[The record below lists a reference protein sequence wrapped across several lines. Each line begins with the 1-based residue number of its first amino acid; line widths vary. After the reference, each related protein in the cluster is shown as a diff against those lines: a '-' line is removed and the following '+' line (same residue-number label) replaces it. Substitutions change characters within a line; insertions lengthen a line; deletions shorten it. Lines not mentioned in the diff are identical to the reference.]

1 MSQNTPLEFTIP
13 DHLNYPEFTNR
24 KEADKILKL
33 VSSGVLRTHSDTFNS
48 LDASYLNNLPGP
60 RVEIS
65 QTFEEMYNKFL
76 TDTTISPNINIPNE
90 VITNWES
97 DILVRFSNHLNKNKM
112 YLIDEIL
119 PKIPTMIPEIIKE
132 DEPIKTRY
140 KKYFEC
146 VFTKTFYIDSVK
158 KLELQ
163 NSVNIDIKTFLVLAG
178 KLKSTDNEILI
189 EGYLQN
195 LEDTTSLY
203 TLEISPEL
211 SINGNVPVPNEE
223 LNKLLEEIRNIE
235 KTLIL
240 YQDLI
245 FNATSQEKAYIK
257 DFTEPKMLED
267 FKNLNENLDENDKYP
282 LAGDRNLEALF
293 ILFGSLK
300 TFWLYDTEISG
311 KQSETTKAEI
321 YKDLVIKDTI
331 ELKPKFKDQ

>member
-13 DHLNYPEFTNR
+13 DHLNYPEFTSR

-97 DILVRFSNHLNKNKM
+97 DILERFTNHLNKNKM

-132 DEPIKTRY
+132 DEPITTRY

-163 NSVNIDIKTFLVLAG
+163 NSVNIDIKTFLILAG

-189 EGYLQN
+189 EGYLQD
-195 LEDTTSLY
+195 LEDTTFLY
-203 TLEISPEL
+203 TLEVNPKI
-211 SINGNVPVPNEE
+211 SINGNVPIPNED
-223 LNKLLEEIRNIE
+223 LHLFLEEIRNIE

-240 YQDLI
+240 YQKHI
-245 FNATSQEKAYIK
+245 FNASEKEKKYIK
-257 DFTEPKMLED
+257 EYTEPKLLED
-267 FKNLNENLDENDKYP
+267 LIELTSINNDYPKISEKNLK
-282 LAGDRNLEALF
+282 ALQ
-293 ILFGSLK
+293 ILFTSLK
-300 TFWLYDTEISG
+300 IFWLFDTEITGLGSDSA
-311 KQSETTKAEI
+311 KTKL
-321 YKDLVIKDTI
+321 YNDLVIKDTI
-331 ELKPKFKDQ
+331 EFKPKFKEV

>member
-1 MSQNTPLEFTIP
+1 MSQYTPLEFTIP
-13 DHLNYPEFTNR
+13 DNINYPEFSSKNET
-24 KEADKILKL
+24 DKILKL

-97 DILVRFSNHLNKNKM
+97 DILERFANHLNKNKM

-195 LEDTTSLY
+195 LEDTTFLY
-203 TLEISPEL
+203 TLEVNPKI
-211 SINGNVPVPNEE
+211 SINGNVPIPNEE
-223 LNKLLEEIRNIE
+223 LHLFLEEIRNIE

-240 YQDLI
+240 YQKHI
-245 FNATSQEKAYIK
+245 FNASEKEKKYIK
-257 DFTEPKMLED
+257 EYTEPKLLED
-267 FKNLNENLDENDKYP
+267 LIELTSINNDYPKISEKNLK
-282 LAGDRNLEALF
+282 ALQ
-293 ILFGSLK
+293 ILFTSLK
-300 TFWLYDTEISG
+300 IFWLFDTEITGLGSDSA
-311 KQSETTKAEI
+311 KTKL
-321 YKDLVIKDTI
+321 YNDLVIKDTI
-331 ELKPKFKDQ
+331 EFKPKFKEV

>member
-13 DHLNYPEFTNR
+13 DHLNYPEFTSR

-97 DILVRFSNHLNKNKM
+97 DILERFTNHLNKNKM

-163 NSVNIDIKTFLVLAG
+163 NSVNIDIKTFLVLAN

-189 EGYLQN
+189 EGYLQG
-195 LEDTTSLY
+195 LEDTTFLY
-203 TLEISPEL
+203 TLEVNPKI
-211 SINGNVPVPNEE
+211 SINGNVPIPNGE
-223 LNKLLEEIRNIE
+223 LHLFLEEIRNIE

-240 YQDLI
+240 YQKHI
-245 FNATSQEKAYIK
+245 FNASEKEKKYIK
-257 DFTEPKMLED
+257 EYTEPKLLED
-267 FKNLNENLDENDKYP
+267 LIELTSINNDYPKISEKNLK
-282 LAGDRNLEALF
+282 ALQ
-293 ILFGSLK
+293 ILFTSLK
-300 TFWLYDTEISG
+300 IFWLFDTEITGLGSNSA
-311 KQSETTKAEI
+311 KTKL
-321 YKDLVIKDTI
+321 YNDLVIKDTI
-331 ELKPKFKDQ
+331 EFKPKFKEV

>member
-97 DILVRFSNHLNKNKM
+97 DILERFANHLNKNKM

-178 KLKSTDNEILI
+178 KLKSTDDEILI

-195 LEDTTSLY
+195 LEDTTFLY
-203 TLEISPEL
+203 TLEVNPKI
-211 SINGNVPVPNEE
+211 SINGNVPIPNAE
-223 LNKLLEEIRNIE
+223 LHLFLEEIRNIE

-240 YQDLI
+240 YQKHI
-245 FNATSQEKAYIK
+245 FNASEKEKKYIK
-257 DFTEPKMLED
+257 EYTEPKLLED
-267 FKNLNENLDENDKYP
+267 LIELTSINNDYPKISEKNLK
-282 LAGDRNLEALF
+282 ALQ
-293 ILFGSLK
+293 ILFTSLK
-300 TFWLYDTEISG
+300 IFWLFDTEITGLGSDSA
-311 KQSETTKAEI
+311 KTKL
-321 YKDLVIKDTI
+321 YNDLVIKDTI
-331 ELKPKFKDQ
+331 EFKPKFKEV

>member
-76 TDTTISPNINIPNE
+76 TNTTISPNINIPNE

-97 DILVRFSNHLNKNKM
+97 DILERFANHLNKNKM

-189 EGYLQN
+189 EGYLRN
-195 LEDTTSLY
+195 LEDTTFLY
-203 TLEISPEL
+203 TLEVNPKI
-211 SINGNVPVPNEE
+211 SINGNVPIPNEE
-223 LNKLLEEIRNIE
+223 LHLFLEEIRNIE

-240 YQDLI
+240 YQKHI
-245 FNATSQEKAYIK
+245 FNASEKEKKYIK
-257 DFTEPKMLED
+257 EYTEPKLLED
-267 FKNLNENLDENDKYP
+267 LIELTSINNDYPKISEKNLK
-282 LAGDRNLEALF
+282 ALQ
-293 ILFGSLK
+293 ILFTSLK
-300 TFWLYDTEISG
+300 IFWLFDTEITGLGSDSA
-311 KQSETTKAEI
+311 KTKL
-321 YKDLVIKDTI
+321 YNDLVIKDTI
-331 ELKPKFKDQ
+331 EFKPKFKEV

>member
-13 DHLNYPEFTNR
+13 DNINYPEFSSKNETN
-24 KEADKILKL
+24 KILKL

-97 DILVRFSNHLNKNKM
+97 DILERFANHLNKNKM

-163 NSVNIDIKTFLVLAG
+163 NSVNVDIKTLLTLAG
-178 KLKSTDNEILI
+178 KLKNTDHEILI
-189 EGYLQN
+189 ESYLQG

-203 TLEISPEL
+203 TLEVTPKI
-211 SINGNVPVPNEE
+211 SINGNIPVPNEE
-223 LNKLLEEIRNIE
+223 LLIFLEEIRNIE

-240 YQDLI
+240 YQKHI
-245 FNATSQEKAYIK
+245 FNASEKEKKYIK
-257 DFTEPKMLED
+257 EYTEPKLLED
-267 FKNLNENLDENDKYP
+267 LIELASINNKYPKISEKNLK
-282 LAGDRNLEALF
+282 ALQ
-293 ILFGSLK
+293 ILFTSLK
-300 TFWLYDTEISG
+300 IFWLFDTEITGLGSDSA
-311 KQSETTKAEI
+311 KTKL
-321 YKDLVIKDTI
+321 YNDLVIKDTI
-331 ELKPKFKDQ
+331 EFKPKFKEV

>member
-13 DHLNYPEFTNR
+13 DHLNYPEFTSR

-97 DILVRFSNHLNKNKM
+97 DILERFTNHLNKNKM

-132 DEPIKTRY
+132 DEPITTRY

-163 NSVNIDIKTFLVLAG
+163 NSVNIDIKTFLVLAN

-195 LEDTTSLY
+195 LEDTTFLY
-203 TLEISPEL
+203 TLEVNPKI
-211 SINGNVPVPNEE
+211 SINGNVPIPNKE
-223 LNKLLEEIRNIE
+223 LHLFLEEIRNIE

-240 YQDLI
+240 YQKHI
-245 FNATSQEKAYIK
+245 FNASEKEKKYIK
-257 DFTEPKMLED
+257 EYTEPKLLED
-267 FKNLNENLDENDKYP
+267 LIELTSINNDYPKISEKNLK
-282 LAGDRNLEALF
+282 ALQ
-293 ILFGSLK
+293 ILFTSLK
-300 TFWLYDTEISG
+300 IFWLFDTEITGLGSNSA
-311 KQSETTKAEI
+311 KTKL
-321 YKDLVIKDTI
+321 YNDLVIKDTI
-331 ELKPKFKDQ
+331 EFKPKFKEV

>member
-13 DHLNYPEFTNR
+13 DHLNYPEFTSR

-76 TDTTISPNINIPNE
+76 TDTTISPNLNIPNE

-97 DILVRFSNHLNKNKM
+97 DILERFTNHLNKNKM

-189 EGYLQN
+189 EGYLRN
-195 LEDTTSLY
+195 LEDTTFLY
-203 TLEISPEL
+203 TLEVNPKI
-211 SINGNVPVPNEE
+211 SINGNVPIPNVE
-223 LNKLLEEIRNIE
+223 LHLFLEEIRNIE

-240 YQDLI
+240 YQKHI
-245 FNATSQEKAYIK
+245 FNASEKEKKYIK
-257 DFTEPKMLED
+257 EYTEPKLLED
-267 FKNLNENLDENDKYP
+267 LIELTSINNDYPKISEKNLK
-282 LAGDRNLEALF
+282 ALQ
-293 ILFGSLK
+293 ILFTSLK
-300 TFWLYDTEISG
+300 IFWLFDTEITGLGSDSA
-311 KQSETTKAEI
+311 KTKL
-321 YKDLVIKDTI
+321 YNDLVIKDTI
-331 ELKPKFKDQ
+331 EFKPKFKEV